1 MTATAIGLSCW
12 LAYGR
17 ASAATCPPS
26 ATVTGAA
33 RIVEPVRAIL
43 RDHQVSTDA
52 RECGEAA
59 RRVHAWL
66 IGEPGARG
74 YVLRIEDPFG
84 RRSERRVGDAE
95 TAASL
100 IESWVA
106 PEMESSSEPPTRSAT
121 ARAQLIDETETRA
134 APPVLG
140 APEWRVTGAAEIG
153 TSGGDSLWYGG
164 TITACGSAGPL
175 CAGGRLR
182 LARDDNFFDLDHDS
196 GSRSAVEL
204 LALAAWPLLA
214 HGVTVTPLVG
224 FGVGRLH
231 GNDPIL
237 ADGEADMPGG
247 EDFGLRLEA
256 AASAG
261 FSLNQHLMLLGELGA
276 SHAWSMVS
284 HTSREA
290 LPGQRL
296 TAPTNYLRAALALQY
311 TP

>member
-1 MTATAIGLSCW
+1 MGLSCL

-17 ASAATCPPS
+17 ASAATCPAS

-43 RDHQVSTDA
+43 RDHEVLTDA

-59 RRVHAWL
+59 KVVHAWL
-66 IGEPGARG
+66 IGEPGGRG

-100 IESWVA
+100 IESWLA
-106 PEMESSSEPPTRSAT
+106 PETESASEAAAPPAA
-121 ARAQLIDETETRA
+121 ARAQVADETERRA
-134 APPVLG
+134 APPNASAAG
-140 APEWRVTGAAEIG
+140 WRVTGAAEIG
-153 TSGGDSLWYGG
+153 ISGADSLWYGG
-164 TITACGSAGPL
+164 ALTACGSVGAL
-175 CAGGRLR
+175 CVGGRLR
-182 LARDDNFFDLDHDS
+182 IARDDSFFDLDHDS

-214 HGVTVTPLVG
+214 HGVTLTPLLG

-231 GNDPIL
+231 GNNPIL
-237 ADGEADMPGG
+237 TDGESDMPGG
-247 EDFGLRLEA
+247 DDIGLRLEA

-261 FSLNQHLMLLGELGA
+261 FSLNRHLTLVGELGT

-284 HTSREA
+284 RTSTAA
-290 LPGQRL
+290 LPGQRM